1 MSNVVIT
8 GSSKGIGRGVAA
20 EFLRRGHNVMV
31 SGRSRKSVDEGIAAI
46 GEVTGQVIGKPCDV
60 GDRGQLQALWDAAVA
75 AFGHVDIW
83 VNNAGLARTIWPIVE
98 TPPEAIDAML
108 ATNLPG
114 TINGSIV
121 AASGMTAQGNGKI
134 FNVLGGGSDGEYFPG
149 LGIYG
154 TTKRGLDYFSTALAK
169 ELDGSGVIVARIR
182 PGMIV
187 TDAVVRDARA
197 NFERFAQA
205 RKRIN
210 VLVDQVETVAPFLV
224 DEMLTCNKTGSKI
237 RWLTGSK
244 IARRMAKSLFR
255 TRPDQFER
263 FGL

>member
-20 EFLRRGHNVMV
+20 EFARRGHNVV
-31 SGRSRKSVDEGIAAI
+31 ISARTRSSIDAGIAAI
-46 GEVTGQVIGKPCDV
+46 GDVAGRVVGHPCDV
-60 GDRGQLQALWDAAVA
+60 SDRKQLQALWDAAAA
-75 AFGHVDIW
+75 AFGGVDIW
-83 VNNAGLARTIWPIVE
+83 VNNAGLARTVWSILD
-98 TPPEAIDAML
+98 TPSEAIDAML
-108 ATNLPG
+108 DINLPG

-121 AASGMTAQGNGKI
+121 AARGMTAAGGGKI

-169 ELDGSGVIVARIR
+169 ELADSGIVVARIR

-187 TDAVVRDARA
+187 TDAVVREAREDPQR
-197 NFERFAQA
+197 FERSRA
-205 RKRIN
+205 RIN

-224 DEMLTCNKTGSKI
+224 DRMLACDTPGAKI
-237 RWLTGSK
+237 RWLTGGK
-244 IARRMAKSLFR
+244 IAWRMAKSLVHR
-255 TRPDQFER
+255 RPDQFER